1 MLNRWWLNQFMALL
15 HKGSRIWNQNI
26 LTGSFTKTLFIIF
39 LSSVLTYDS
48 YLTFFLNTIVILFLK
63 KADLFSPEP
72 KLDLWGLTQ
81 TTNEVLWSPWAGN
94 VNRLSEILPP
104 RHHRHDLSTV
114 CQSRLPPR
122 LLPLSLTSL
131 QRWRWRRRRRWW
143 WGVRQKTPPQERM
156 QEGRTGSL
164 LEVAWEGF
172 SHMLRL
178 SGGLT
183 SRYRS
188 SVTSLKVQHHCE

>member
-1 MLNRWWLNQFMALL
+1 MIESVHGAFAQRQQALEPKYPHRIFYKNIIYYFSVFCVNL
-15 HKGSRIWNQNI
+15 WQLFYFFFFKHNSHTFSQKSRFF
-26 LTGSFTKTLFIIF
+26 FT
-39 LSSVLTYDS
+39 
-48 YLTFFLNTIVILFLK
+48 
-63 KADLFSPEP
+63 EP

-104 RHHRHDLSTV
+104 CHHRHDLSTV

-131 QRWRWRRRRRWW
+131 QRWRWWRRRRW